1 MIESMLRWLSSHGI
15 SPLLPF
21 MVCAMIAGGCL
32 VVLCRSIREE
42 WRKTRKM
49 EREEKQMRYRCNK
62 PEWADNEPCPIGT
75 GEFKGCEGCIWA
87 EEEE

>member
-1 MIESMLRWLSSHGI
+1 MMESMLRWLSSHGI

-42 WRKTRKM
+42 WRKTRK
-49 EREEKQMRYRCNK
+49 
-62 PEWADNEPCPIGT
+62 
-75 GEFKGCEGCIWA
+75 
-87 EEEE
+87 